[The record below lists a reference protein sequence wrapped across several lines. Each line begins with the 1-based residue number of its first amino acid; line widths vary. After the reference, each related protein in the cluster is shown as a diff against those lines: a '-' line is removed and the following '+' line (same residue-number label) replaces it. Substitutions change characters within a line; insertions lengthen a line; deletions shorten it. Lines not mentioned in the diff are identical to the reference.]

1 LVSLLRFLLCLFF
14 FGISVAFPSLRFL
27 LSSVHGSSVPR
38 SSQVA
43 GRVWASTA
51 RYKHVVL

>member
-1 LVSLLRFLLCLFF
+1 LRFLLCLFF